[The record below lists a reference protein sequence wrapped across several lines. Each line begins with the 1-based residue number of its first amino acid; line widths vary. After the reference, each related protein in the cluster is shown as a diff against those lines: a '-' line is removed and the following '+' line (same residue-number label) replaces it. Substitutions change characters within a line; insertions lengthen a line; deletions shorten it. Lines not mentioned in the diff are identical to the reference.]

1 MPVPYDHDML
11 NAVEEI
17 MRSPPSAGGCEI
29 VVTGAPLTPPATF
42 HAEIFFAP
50 PFDARLRMLIRHAD
64 FSFLFHEREA
74 DFETKGIFE
83 QGGRTLDDLV
93 MLRSEERRVGKER
106 VSTCRSRWSPYNE
119 KHKN

>member
-1 MPVPYDHDML
+1 MVPLKPLAIQAFDNRFDMPVPYDHDML

-17 MRSPPSAGGCEI
+17 MLSPPSAGGCEI

-74 DFETKGIFE
+74 DFET
-83 QGGRTLDDLV
+83 T
-93 MLRSEERRVGKER
+93 RSEEHTSELQSLMRL
-106 VSTCRSRWSPYNE
+106 PYAVFCLTQ
-119 KHKN
+119 